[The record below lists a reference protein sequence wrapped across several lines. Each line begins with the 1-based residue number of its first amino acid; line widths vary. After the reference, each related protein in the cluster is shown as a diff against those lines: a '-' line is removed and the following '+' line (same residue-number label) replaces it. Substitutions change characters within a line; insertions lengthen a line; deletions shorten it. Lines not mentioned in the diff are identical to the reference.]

1 MLLLLDKGRS
11 PASVA
16 EDLGLDQVTVYRYA
30 AAFAAL
36 GLDKYL
42 LHEQPGYWGLLTSAQ
57 LAHLCHQVN
66 STLYRT
72 APRC

>member
-1 MLLLLDKGRS
+1 MRQLQRQRRDDVGYVKVTVLLLLDKDRS

-16 EDLGLDQVTVYRYA
+16 EDLGLDQATVYRYA

-42 LHEQPGYWGLLTSAQ
+42 YHEQPGYWGLLTSA
-57 LAHLCHQVN
+57 
-66 STLYRT
+66 
-72 APRC
+72 